1 VHFVARKCVVLLA
14 DFCVVYFT
22 IYSIAIDALHREEQY
37 EIPTRSVREMIVNA
51 ITHRNYMLD
60 SSIQVAVYDDRVEVT
75 SPGML
80 YGSLDIASIKAG
92 RSETRNRTIA
102 RVFDKM
108 YLIESWGTGIR
119 RILEDCALAGLP
131 EPGLSEVGD
140 AFRVEIY
147 RKHVKQLAPDPAST
161 QQVPSKFPASEEP
174 VLYGRMKDLVEYC
187 AVPRKRSEMQ
197 EFLGLSD
204 RENFRFAVLKPL
216 LEEGLIKL
224 TILDNPTSSR
234 QRYVKVE

>member
-1 VHFVARKCVVLLA
+1 MGV
-14 DFCVVYFT
+14 
-22 IYSIAIDALHREEQY
+22 AIDELHREEQY
-37 EIPTRSVREMIVNA
+37 EIPTRSIREMIINA
-51 ITHRNYMLD
+51 VTHRNYMLD

-108 YLIESWGTGIR
+108 HLIESWGTGIR
-119 RILEDCALAGLP
+119 RILEDCAHAGLP
-131 EPGLSEVGD
+131 EPDFSEVGD

-147 RKHVKQLAPDPAST
+147 RKQVKQLAPDHASTEQVSSKYPAST
-161 QQVPSKFPASEEP
+161 RQVPGRFPASEEP
-174 VLYGRMKDLVEYC
+174 VLDGRMKDLVEYC
-187 AVPRKRSEMQ
+187 AVPRKRIEMQ

-204 RENFRFAVLKPL
+204 RENFRFAVLNPL
-216 LEEGLIKL
+216 LEKGLIKL
-224 TILDNPTSSR
+224 TIPDKPTSSR
-234 QRYVKVE
+234 QRYVKAE